1 MQTVEV
7 EGVNRILPP
16 RLLAVQTKELSHLV
30 NYYRNVEGKIVETAI
45 IEPGCWIALTDPSET
60 EISDIEEDMQID
72 RDYIRAALDEEEP
85 SRIETDDGVTLIVVD
100 YPIAEQDDDP
110 NKTLLYSTTPMSFI
124 ITDKNVITVSAKE
137 NVVLDEIAKGVVKGV
152 RPELRTRFVFT
163 VLLRIAARYLQ
174 YLKQIDKLSGYV
186 ETKMY
191 RSMKNKELI
200 QLQGLE
206 KSLVYFSTSLKAN
219 ETVLEK
225 LMRGRYLKLYEE
237 DQDLLDDVMIE
248 VKQAIEMTSIYSN
261 ILNGTMDTFASIISN
276 NLNIIMKRMT
286 TITIILTMPTIV
298 FSFYGMNLNENAAGL
313 PIANVWFPIALSAVL
328 MILVGFIVNRIE
340 RFK

>member
-1 MQTVEV
+1 M
-7 EGVNRILPP
+7 
-16 RLLAVQTKELSHLV
+16 V
-30 NYYRNVEGKIVETAI
+30 NYYRSVDGKITETQG
-45 IEPGCWIALTDPSET
+45 IEAGCWIALTDPSET
-60 EISDIEEDMQID
+60 EISDIEEDLHID

-100 YPIAEQDDDP
+100 YPIAEEDNDP
-110 NKTLLYSTTPMSFI
+110 DRTLLYSTTPMSLI
-124 ITDKNVITVSAKE
+124 VTDKHVITVSAKE

-152 RPELRTRFVFT
+152 RPDLRTRFVFT
-163 VLLRIAARYLQ
+163 VLLRVAARYLQ
-174 YLKQIDKLSGYV
+174 YLKQIDKLANFV
-186 ETKMY
+186 EGKMY
-191 RSMKNKELI
+191 LSMKNKGLI

-206 KSLVYFSTSLKAN
+206 KSLVYFSTSLKSN

-225 LMRGRYLKLYEE
+225 LMRGRFLKLYEE

-261 ILNGTMDTFASIISN
+261 ILSGTMDTFASIISN

-298 FSFYGMNLNENAAGL
+298 FSFYGMNLHENAAGL
-313 PIANVWFPIALSAVL
+313 PIANVWFPIVLSVVL
-328 MILVGFIVNRIE
+328 MVIIGIWMNIIE

>member
-1 MQTVEV
+1 M
-7 EGVNRILPP
+7 
-16 RLLAVQTKELSHLV
+16 V
-30 NYYRNVEGKIVETAI
+30 NYYRSIDGKITETNG
-45 IEPGCWIALTDPSET
+45 IEPNCWIALTNPTET
-60 EISDIEEDMQID
+60 EISDIEEDMHID

-85 SRIETDDGVTLIVVD
+85 SRIESDDGVTLIVVD
-100 YPIAEQDDDP
+100 YPVAEQDNDP
-110 NKTLLYSTTPMSFI
+110 DRTLLYSTTPMSLI

-152 RPELRTRFVFT
+152 RPELRTRFVFA

-186 ETKMY
+186 EAKMY

-219 ETVLEK
+219 EMVLEK
-225 LMRGRYLKLYEE
+225 LMRGRFLKLYEE

-261 ILNGTMDTFASIISN
+261 ILGGTMDTFASIISN

-298 FSFYGMNLNENAAGL
+298 FSFYGMNLHENAAGL
-313 PIANVWFPIALSAVL
+313 PIANVWFPIALSAAL
-328 MILVGFIVNRIE
+328 MILVGILVNRIE